1 MTESR
6 NLWNED
12 ELLSQLEEAQ
22 DQIDQLQN
30 RVDGLMDVINK
41 KNEQLTKLRWENS
54 SEISKLQS
62 VLQQAQN
69 KIQEQR
75 DQIVKLNG
83 ADLIL
88 KDNEKLKSENDR
100 LANENVKLVNKN
112 AKLVSENDRIIKE
125 AAHAEDAAKSKY
137 QKRTLAAREAEM
149 AAHRKEKEADDL
161 IRGNDYVINTIVSS
175 KEKEIKEKA
184 KKYYLDLMHSYEE
197 KWAAGNKVLT
207 HKLILTGLY
216 AMTITGLWI
225 IQFIA
230 GVL

>member
-1 MTESR
+1 MKNESKK
-6 NLWNED
+6 LWNEG
-12 ELLSQLEEAQ
+12 ELLTQLEEAQ
-22 DQIDQLQN
+22 DQVDQLQN

-41 KNEQLTKLRWENS
+41 KNEQLTKLRRENS

-88 KDNEKLKSENDR
+88 KDNEKLKSENNSI
-100 LANENVKLVNKN
+100 ANDN
-112 AKLVSENDRIIKE
+112 AKLMSENDRIIKE
-125 AAHAEDAAKSKY
+125 AAHAEEAAKSKY